1 MNARNTIGA
10 GLLAAALAGAAGA
23 QQGGGTGN
31 PGNPS
36 GSQPSGPTNPQPGG
50 QPGSTGSQSPAP
62 SDTMTPGP
70 QPFGS
75 QPSGPAGPTGAQP
88 GSGADIPGGPISP
101 AAPLDRGAP
110 GQPGGAPSC
119 PADNPSCIPN
129 NPAAPTDTTRRQDGS
144 SVPPGS
150 QHRSGDTDGR
160 LTSRVR
166 EGLLRGNAQGSLGG
180 LSVSTA
186 GGRVTLRGQVRSEQ
200 EKADLER
207 RAAAI
212 AGDGNVVNE
221 LTVAP

>member
-1 MNARNTIGA
+1 MNARIIVA
-10 GLLAAALAGAAGA
+10 GLLAASLAAHAGA
-23 QQGGGTGN
+23 QPGGGTGN

-36 GSQPSGPTNPQPGG
+36 GSQPSGPAAPQPGTP
-50 QPGSTGSQSPAP
+50 QTPAP
-62 SDTMTPGP
+62 TDTMTPGP

-75 QPSGPAGPTGAQP
+75 QPSGPV
-88 GSGADIPGGPISP
+88 SP
-101 AAPLDRGAP
+101 AEPADRGAP
-110 GQPGGAPSC
+110 GQPGGAPAC

-129 NPAAPTDTTRRQDGS
+129 NPASPTDTTRRRDGS
-144 SVPPGS
+144 SVPAGA

-166 EGLLRGNAQGSLGG
+166 ESLLRGGPQGGLGG

-186 GGRVTLRGQVRSEQ
+186 GGRVTLRGQVRSQ
-200 EKADLER
+200 AEKADLER

-212 AGDGNVVNE
+212 AGEGNVVNE

>member
-1 MNARNTIGA
+1 MNARHVIGA
-10 GLLAAALAGAAGA
+10 GLLAASLATLAGA
-23 QQGGGTGN
+23 QQGGGN
-31 PGNPS
+31 PGNP
-36 GSQPSGPTNPQPGG
+36 GSQPPGSTNPNPQPGTP
-50 QPGSTGSQSPAP
+50 QTPAP
-62 SDTMTPGP
+62 TDTMTPGP

-75 QPSGPAGPTGAQP
+75 QPSGPAGPNAAQP

-101 AAPLDRGAP
+101 ADPVDRGAP

-144 SVPPGS
+144 AVPAGA

-166 EGLLRGNAQGSLGG
+166 ESLLRGNAQGSLGG

-186 GGRVTLRGQVRSEQ
+186 GGRVTLRGQVRSEA

-212 AGDGNVVNE
+212 AGEGNVVNE